1 MKVSEAIELLEEAL
15 EDANEQE
22 TPQYVAALK
31 LGIEALKLVQ
41 RERLLGINPVE
52 TKLPGETEEEEN

>member
-1 MKVSEAIELLEEAL
+1 MTIDKAIETLNHLQLPLKTAEEHDVHLA
-15 EDANEQE
+15 
-22 TPQYVAALK
+22 VR

-52 TKLPGETEEEEN
+52 TQLPGETTE

>member
-1 MKVSEAIELLEEAL
+1 MNIPKAIFVLENWYQGRSGDRYLDEF
-15 EDANEQE
+15 
-22 TPQYVAALK
+22 AAMK

-52 TKLPGETEEEEN
+52 TQLPGETED